1 VLNALA
7 SHHGSLAGLRVLD
20 LSRVLAGPLCTQML
34 ADHGA
39 EVIKVE
45 PPAGDETRTWGPPFV
60 SETMSAY
67 FSGIN
72 RNKKNVSL
80 DLRTEDGQR
89 VLGRLISQADV
100 LVENFKAGTLAKWG
114 YSDQMLREQFPELIQ
129 CRITG
134 FGVDGPM
141 GGMPG
146 YDAVVQA
153 YSGLMSI
160 NGEPD
165 GPALRVGVPI
175 VDMVTGVY
183 AFSGILLALNDRTRT
198 GLGQLVD
205 CTLVDTAVSL
215 LHPHSHSH
223 LGDGRV
229 PQRTGSAHPT
239 IAPYDTFDAA
249 GGQIFIGAGNDR
261 QFQSLVSLLEIPEVA
276 LDPRFATNSD
286 RVQNR
291 KVLRMFLEQAIDG
304 RPASVLAEELLALG
318 VPASQVNNVAQA
330 LQDPHILHRKM
341 VVDKDGHRSVGIPIK
356 LSRTPGKVV
365 TSPRDRGADTRRV
378 LARLGYG
385 PEEIDALI
393 EADVAQSNSADVIN
407 TACTTNVWPSAE
419 TTEARG
425 R

>member
-1 VLNALA
+1 VLNALP

-72 RNKKNVSL
+72 RNKTNVSL

-141 GGMPG
+141 GAMPG

-160 NGEPD
+160 NGERD
-165 GPALRVGVPI
+165 GPALRVGVPV

-215 LHPHSHSH
+215 LHPHSHSY

-249 GGQIFIGAGNDR
+249 DGQIFIGAGNNR
-261 QFQSLVSLLEIPEVA
+261 QFQSLVSLLEIPEIA

-286 RVQNR
+286 RVQNS
-291 KVLRMFLEQAIDG
+291 KVLRMLLAQAIDG
-304 RPASVLAEELLALG
+304 RPASVLAKELLALG
-318 VPASQVNNVAQA
+318 VPASPVNNVAQA

-341 VVDKDGHRSVGIPIK
+341 VVDKDGYRSVGIPIK

-365 TSPRDRGADTRRV
+365 ASPRDRGADTRRV
-378 LARLGYG
+378 LTRLGYG

-393 EADVAQSNSADVIN
+393 EADVAQSTSSEATT
-407 TACTTNVWPSAE
+407 TA
-419 TTEARG
+419 
-425 R
+425 